1 MPACAGAD
9 FFSGRPSV
17 PLRRHGTAHAVQM
30 DPVTEGYAH
39 SMMIL
44 YSGPSCPFSH
54 MSRIVLNEKG
64 CEFEIKSIVDY
75 EGVGPSEADLAVVK
89 MSPYGELPVLT
100 ERDLFLYDV
109 YVVNEYI
116 DERFPHP
123 QLMPSDPVGRARTR
137 LFLHVLARELFP
149 HVRTLENS
157 AAPAEKK
164 AHARKRLSESLG
176 VLAYRVGDTK
186 FLLSDEFGMVDVVL
200 APILWRVPFW
210 GIELPSTAAKLEIYA
225 QRLFA
230 RQSFIDSMTPAE
242 RSMRQ

>member
-1 MPACAGAD
+1 
-9 FFSGRPSV
+9 
-17 PLRRHGTAHAVQM
+17 
-30 DPVTEGYAH
+30 
-39 SMMIL
+39 MMIL

-64 CEFEIKSIVDY
+64 CEFEIKSIDY

-164 AHARKRLSESLG
+164 STCSQAPERKSGRSCLSSGRYE
-176 VLAYRVGDTK
+176 
-186 FLLSDEFGMVDVVL
+186 
-200 APILWRVPFW
+200 VPPFRRIRN
-210 GIELPSTAAKLEIYA
+210 G
-225 QRLFA
+225 
-230 RQSFIDSMTPAE
+230 
-242 RSMRQ
+242 

>member
-9 FFSGRPSV
+9 FFPGRPSV

-64 CEFEIKSIVDY
+64 CEFEIKSIDY